1 MQALRASHSDEGTD
15 LSVFSFVTL
24 ICALISMAASRRSSL
39 VGGLDLDLKVVNLE
53 ADNVVVV
60 RSI

>member
-1 MQALRASHSDEGTD
+1 MQALRVSQSHEWTNP
-15 LSVFSFVTL
+15 SVFSFVIL
-24 ICALISMAASRRSSL
+24 ICAQISMAASRRSDL
-39 VGGLDLDLKVVNLE
+39 TRGLDLDLKVVNLE

>member
-24 ICALISMAASRRSSL
+24 IRALISMAASRRSDL
-39 VGGLDLDLKVVNLE
+39 VGGLDLDLKVVSL
-53 ADNVVVV
+53 
-60 RSI
+60 